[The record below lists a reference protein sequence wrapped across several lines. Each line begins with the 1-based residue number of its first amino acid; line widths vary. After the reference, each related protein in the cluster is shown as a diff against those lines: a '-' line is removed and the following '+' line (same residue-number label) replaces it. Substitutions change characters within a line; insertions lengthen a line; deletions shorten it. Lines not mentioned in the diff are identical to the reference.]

1 MARSRA
7 ALSLASYRQALVTVV
22 PDVSEVNVKAFE
34 YSFVALIVEC
44 GGLAFGEFG
53 GFSFHPGF
61 KVCGLAFNCYCDL

>member
-1 MARSRA
+1 VARSRA
-7 ALSLASYRQALVTVV
+7 ALSLASYRHWLQLFLMSVRST
-22 PDVSEVNVKAFE
+22 SKAFE